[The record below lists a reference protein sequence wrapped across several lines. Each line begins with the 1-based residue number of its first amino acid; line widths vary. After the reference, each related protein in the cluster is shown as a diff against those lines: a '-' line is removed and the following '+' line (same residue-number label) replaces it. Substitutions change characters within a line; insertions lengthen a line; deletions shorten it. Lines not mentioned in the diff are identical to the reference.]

1 MKRANYKLDFH
12 LAPPPPRLKSKRSN
26 FFGKARDI
34 FRAKPKQVIFNNF
47 TIKNILSFEKVL
59 L

>member
-12 LAPPPPRLKSKRSN
+12 LALPPRLKSKRSN

-34 FRAKPKQVIFNNF
+34 FGAKSKEVIFNNF
-47 TIKNILSFEKVL
+47 TIKNKLSFEKVL
-59 L
+59 K